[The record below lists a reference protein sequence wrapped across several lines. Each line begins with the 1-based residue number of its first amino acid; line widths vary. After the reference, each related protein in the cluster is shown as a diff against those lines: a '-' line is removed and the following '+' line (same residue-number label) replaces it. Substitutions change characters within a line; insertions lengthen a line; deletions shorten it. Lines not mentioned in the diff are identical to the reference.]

1 MLRIVAL
8 ERRFMIVRFIFVI
21 LLLAAALWGL
31 HRLRSLPRALLER
44 RLRQAAV
51 WGLVALLLI
60 AVLTGHLN
68 PIVAAIG
75 AAIPA
80 IMRLINV
87 LRLVPELQQIL
98 RSLGLGAGAGQAGAR
113 EPPGAGSGT
122 LSEDEARAIL
132 GVDTGA
138 DAEAI
143 RAAHRRL
150 MQRLHPDR
158 GGSDYL
164 AARINAAKQRLL
176 GD

>member
-1 MLRIVAL
+1 MILRLV
-8 ERRFMIVRFIFVI
+8 FVI
-21 LLLAAALWGL
+21 LLLAAALWAL
-31 HRLRSLPRALLER
+31 HRLRSLPRALLAR

-51 WGLVALLLI
+51 WGLVVLLVV
-60 AVLTGHLN
+60 AVLTGRLS
-68 PIVAAIG
+68 PLLALIG
-75 AAIPA
+75 AAIPVLL
-80 IMRLINV
+80 RLLAL

-98 RSLGLGAGAGQAGAR
+98 RSLGLGVGAGAGSAND
-113 EPPGAGSGT
+113 GAGQGASPNSGT

-132 GVDTGA
+132 GVDAKA

-164 AARINAAKQRLL
+164 AARINAAKRRLL

>member
-1 MLRIVAL
+1 
-8 ERRFMIVRFIFVI
+8 MIVRLLFVI
-21 LLLAAALWGL
+21 LLLGATLWALQ
-31 HRLRSLPRALLER
+31 RLRSLPRAVLAR

-51 WGLVALLLI
+51 WGLVALLVI
-60 AVLTGHLN
+60 AVLTGRLN
-68 PIVAAIG
+68 PLIALIG
-75 AAIPA
+75 AAIPVL
-80 IMRLINV
+80 MRLLAL

-98 RSLGLGAGAGQAGAR
+98 RSLGLGARAVEGEAGAR
-113 EPPGAGSGT
+113 EPPGVGSGA
-122 LSEDEARAIL
+122 LSEEEARAIL
-132 GVDTGA
+132 GVDAKA

-164 AARINAAKQRLL
+164 AARINAAKRRLL

>member
-1 MLRIVAL
+1 MILRLVL
-8 ERRFMIVRFIFVI
+8 VI
-21 LLLAAALWGL
+21 LLLAAALWLL
-31 HRLRSLPRALLER
+31 HRLRTMPRALLAR

-51 WGLVALLLI
+51 WGLIGVLVL
-60 AVLTGHLN
+60 AVLTGRLN
-68 PIVAAIG
+68 PLFALIG
-75 AAIPA
+75 AAIPVL
-80 IMRLINV
+80 MRLLAF

-98 RSLGLGAGAGQAGAR
+98 RSLGLGVGAGAGSADG
-113 EPPGAGSGT
+113 GAGQSVPPSSGA

-132 GVDTGA
+132 GVDAKA

-164 AARINAAKQRLL
+164 AARINAAKRRLL

>member
-1 MLRIVAL
+1 MILRLILVL
-8 ERRFMIVRFIFVI
+8 
-21 LLLAAALWGL
+21 LLLAAALWLL
-31 HRLRSLPRALLER
+31 HRLRTMQRALLAR
-44 RLRQAAV
+44 RLRQAAI
-51 WGLVALLLI
+51 WGLVVVLVL
-60 AVLTGHLN
+60 AVLTGRLN
-68 PIVAAIG
+68 PLFALLG
-75 AAIPA
+75 AAIPVL
-80 IMRLINV
+80 MRLLAF

-98 RSLGLGAGAGQAGAR
+98 RSLGLGVGAGAGSANG
-113 EPPGAGSGT
+113 GAGQGTPPNSGA

-132 GVDTGA
+132 GVDAKA

-164 AARINAAKQRLL
+164 AARINAAKRRLL

>member
-1 MLRIVAL
+1 MILRLVL
-8 ERRFMIVRFIFVI
+8 VI
-21 LLLAAALWGL
+21 LLLAAALWLL
-31 HRLRSLPRALLER
+31 HRLRTMPRALLAR

-51 WGLVALLLI
+51 WGLIGVLVL
-60 AVLTGHLN
+60 AVLTGRLN
-68 PIVAAIG
+68 PLFALIG
-75 AAIPA
+75 AAIPVL
-80 IMRLINV
+80 MRLLAF

-98 RSLGLGAGAGQAGAR
+98 RSLGLGLGVGAGAGSADG
-113 EPPGAGSGT
+113 GAGQGVPPSSGA

-132 GVDTGA
+132 GVDVKA

-164 AARINAAKQRLL
+164 AARINAAKRRLL

>member
-1 MLRIVAL
+1 MILRLILVL
-8 ERRFMIVRFIFVI
+8 
-21 LLLAAALWGL
+21 LLLAAALWLL
-31 HRLRSLPRALLER
+31 HRLRTMPRALLAR
-44 RLRQAAV
+44 RLRQAAI
-51 WGLVALLLI
+51 WGLVVVLVL
-60 AVLTGHLN
+60 AVLTGRLN
-68 PIVAAIG
+68 PLFALLG
-75 AAIPA
+75 AAIPVL
-80 IMRLINV
+80 MRLLAF

-98 RSLGLGAGAGQAGAR
+98 RSLGLGVGAGAGSANGDTGQGTRPNSGA
-113 EPPGAGSGT
+113 

-132 GVDTGA
+132 GVDAKA

-176 GD
+176 RD

>member
-1 MLRIVAL
+1 
-8 ERRFMIVRFIFVI
+8 MIVRLLFVI
-21 LLLAAALWGL
+21 LLLGAALWAL
-31 HRLRSLPRALLER
+31 QRLRSLPRAVLAR

-51 WGLVALLLI
+51 WGLVALLVI
-60 AVLTGHLN
+60 AVLTGRLN
-68 PIVAAIG
+68 PLIALIG
-75 AAIPA
+75 AAIPVL
-80 IMRLINV
+80 MRLLAL

-98 RSLGLGAGAGQAGAR
+98 RSLGLGAGAVGGEAGAR
-113 EPPGAGSGT
+113 EPPGAGSGA
-122 LSEDEARAIL
+122 LSEEEARAIL
-132 GVDTGA
+132 GVDAKA

-164 AARINAAKQRLL
+164 AARINAAKRRLL

>member
-1 MLRIVAL
+1 MILRLILVL
-8 ERRFMIVRFIFVI
+8 
-21 LLLAAALWGL
+21 LLLAAALWLL
-31 HRLRSLPRALLER
+31 HRLRTMPRALLAR
-44 RLRQAAV
+44 RLRQAAI
-51 WGLVALLLI
+51 WGLVAVLVL
-60 AVLTGHLN
+60 AVLTGRLN
-68 PIVAAIG
+68 PLFALLG
-75 AAIPA
+75 AAIPVL
-80 IMRLINV
+80 MRLLAF

-98 RSLGLGAGAGQAGAR
+98 RSLGLGVGAGAGSANG
-113 EPPGAGSGT
+113 GAGQGTPPNSGA

-132 GVDTGA
+132 GVDAKA

-164 AARINAAKQRLL
+164 AARINAAKRRLL

>member
-1 MLRIVAL
+1 MILRLVLI
-8 ERRFMIVRFIFVI
+8 I
-21 LLLAAALWGL
+21 LLLAAALWLL
-31 HRLRSLPRALLER
+31 HRLRTMPRALLAR
-44 RLRQAAV
+44 RLRQAAI
-51 WGLVALLLI
+51 WGLVAVLVL
-60 AVLTGHLN
+60 AVLTGRLN
-68 PIVAAIG
+68 PLFALLG
-75 AAIPA
+75 AAIPVL
-80 IMRLINV
+80 MRLLAF

-98 RSLGLGAGAGQAGAR
+98 RSLGLGVGAGAANGETGQGAS
-113 EPPGAGSGT
+113 PSSGV

-132 GVDTGA
+132 GVDAKA

-164 AARINAAKQRLL
+164 AARINAAKRRLL

>member
-1 MLRIVAL
+1 MILRLVL
-8 ERRFMIVRFIFVI
+8 VI
-21 LLLAAALWGL
+21 LLLAAALWLL
-31 HRLRSLPRALLER
+31 HRLRTMPRALLAR

-51 WGLVALLLI
+51 WGLIGVLVL
-60 AVLTGHLN
+60 AVLTGRLN
-68 PIVAAIG
+68 PLFALLG
-75 AAIPA
+75 AAIPVL
-80 IMRLINV
+80 MRLLAF

-98 RSLGLGAGAGQAGAR
+98 RSLGLGVGAGAGSADG
-113 EPPGAGSGT
+113 GAGQGVPPSSGA

-132 GVDTGA
+132 GVDAKA

>member
-1 MLRIVAL
+1 
-8 ERRFMIVRFIFVI
+8 MIVRLLFVVL
-21 LLLAAALWGL
+21 LLLAVLWVL
-31 HRLRSLPRALLER
+31 HRVRSLPRSLLAR

-51 WGLVALLLI
+51 WGLIALLVV
-60 AVLTGHLN
+60 AVLTGRLS
-68 PIVAAIG
+68 PLFALIG
-75 AAIPA
+75 AAIPVL
-80 IMRLINV
+80 MRLLSL

-98 RSLGLGAGAGQAGAR
+98 RSLGLGVGAGQASGGAGPGA
-113 EPPGAGSGT
+113 PPGSGA

-132 GVDTGA
+132 GIDAKA